1 MQAVHAQHR
10 TDGDERGFAV
20 YVHWPFCLSKCPYCD
35 FNSHVRARIDEE
47 GWRDA
52 LLAELDHFASATRGR
67 TVGSVF
73 FGGGTPSLMAPATT
87 HAVIER
93 IARNWTL
100 GADAE
105 ITLEANP
112 NSAERARFADFRA
125 AGINRVSIGVQALD
139 DAALKLLGRAHD
151 QGEARAAIAAAAA
164 TFERYS
170 FDLIYARPDQSVA
183 AWRAELAEALAMAGD
198 HLSVY
203 QLTIEPGTAFHALHA
218 RGGLAVP
225 EEEAAEALYDAT
237 HDMLDA
243 AGLPAYEVSNHARE
257 GSACRHNLIYWRYE
271 DYVGVGPG
279 AHGRL
284 TLDGTKT
291 ATRQEKAPET
301 WLARVRERG
310 HGTAERFAVPRDEAA
325 SEALMMGL
333 RLSEGVDPARF
344 ARETGRVL
352 DDALDR
358 DRLARLVDGGF
369 LVRTGEGG
377 VRATAQG
384 RKVLNAVLG
393 ELLT

>member
-1 MQAVHAQHR
+1 MQSASHTRSSV
-10 TDGDERGFAV
+10 DSERGFAV

-35 FNSHVRARIDEE
+35 FNSHVRARIDED

-52 LLAELDHFASATRGR
+52 LLAELDHFAAETRGR
-67 TVGSVF
+67 TVSAVF

-87 HAVIER
+87 HAAIGR

-100 GADAE
+100 APDAE

-139 DAALKLLGRAHD
+139 DAALKLLGRAHG
-151 QGEARAAIAAAAA
+151 QSEARAAIAAAAA

-183 AWRAELAEALAMAGD
+183 AWRAELADALAMAGD

-225 EEEAAEALYDAT
+225 DEEAAEELYDAT
-237 HDMLDA
+237 HEMLEA
-243 AGLPAYEVSNHARE
+243 AGLPAYEVSNHARP
-257 GSACRHNLIYWRYE
+257 GHACRHNLIYWRYE
-271 DYVGVGPG
+271 DYAGVGPG

-284 TLDGTKT
+284 TLDGVKT

-310 HGTAERFAVPRDEAA
+310 HGTAERFAVPRGEAA

-333 RLSEGVDPARF
+333 RLSDGVDPMRF
-344 ARETGRVL
+344 ARATGVAL
-352 DDALDR
+352 DDALDSG
-358 DRLARLVDGGF
+358 RLARLIEGGF
-369 LVRTGEGG
+369 LARTENGG
-377 VRATAQG
+377 IQATPQG

-393 ELLT
+393 ELLA